1 MHGLFYFFQISLPR
15 VLGNDDVRAKGNPY
29 KERNEKPDDRRIAA
43 DGGHGFLTNKTPHD
57 DDVDGIEKL
66 LADPCDRQKYGE
78 RNRLVAER
86 PMEHVHFS
94 HISVIPSYS
103 IFLIITKITK

>member
-29 KERNEKPDDRRIAA
+29 KERNEKPDDR
-43 DGGHGFLTNKTPHD
+43 FLTNKTPHD

-78 RNRLVAER
+78 RNRLVADR

>member
-66 LADPCDRQKYGE
+66 LADPVTARSMAKETVLSPID
-78 RNRLVAER
+78 
-86 PMEHVHFS
+86 PWSM
-94 HISVIPSYS
+94 S
-103 IFLIITKITK
+103 IFLIYP